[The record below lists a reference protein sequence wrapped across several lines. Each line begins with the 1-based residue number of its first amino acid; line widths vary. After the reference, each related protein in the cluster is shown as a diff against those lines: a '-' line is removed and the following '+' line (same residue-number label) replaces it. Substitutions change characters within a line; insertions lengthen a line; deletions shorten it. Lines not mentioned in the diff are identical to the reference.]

1 MTHIC
6 PEKADTTSS
15 QWASLGAQTVKTPP
29 ELWETWAGP
38 LCWEDPLGGGHGNP
52 LSKCSWDHWLC
63 IGQHQRIPK
72 TRVFFSMLGTRL
84 CPSAIQTGQKE
95 EQGPGHLPPPRP
107 ERVVPLP
114 GRGSQVGSKALPE
127 SPLNSLDDDISNK
140 GGAAAEGKTWQELP
154 SSQKMFSQKCL
165 ISLLEVRK
173 CFLAIILHIPV
184 FPSVFIPDP
193 ISPHLLHPLLAVS
206 KRCQ

>member
-1 MTHIC
+1 MATHSVN
-6 PEKADTTSS
+6 A
-15 QWASLGAQTVKTPP
+15 
-29 ELWETWAGP
+29 
-38 LCWEDPLGGGHGNP
+38 
-52 LSKCSWDHWLC
+52 
-63 IGQHQRIPK
+63 
-72 TRVFFSMLGTRL
+72 LGTTGCVSGNIKGSQRQGSSFQCWVQGSVPVPSKQDKKKSKDQAT
-84 CPSAIQTGQKE
+84 CPH
-95 EQGPGHLPPPRP
+95 PGRSVWFPGW
-107 ERVVPLP
+107 VWVG

-154 SSQKMFSQKCL
+154 SSQIMFSQKCL
-165 ISLLEVRK
+165 VSLLEVRK